1 MTLEEFVRLSPK
13 QIRSDERL
21 MQLYVKF
28 HEAAFSFKPKCTGCS
43 FKSGFEK
50 LRRYSTKGEKIITK
64 FETMEAKT
72 FKLKKKYWNKILTFK
87 KDGIMHRRY
96 GSKIDEDF
104 ARNLVEAG
112 QEDLFDKL
120 PKVKKGKKV
129 SEKPIQNNFED
140 MDYRKEL
147 LPLYAEISEATG
159 KFAKSKK
166 KNDVI
171 AFLLENED

>member
-1 MTLEEFVRLSPK
+1 MRLEEFVKLDSS
-13 QIRSDERL
+13 QIRRDEKLMRL
-21 MQLYVKF
+21 FVDFY
-28 HEAAFSFKPKCTGCS
+28 EAAFSFKPKCAGCS
-43 FKSGFEK
+43 FASGFKK
-50 LRRYSTKGEKIITK
+50 LRQFSTKGEIKITN
-64 FETMEAKT
+64 FETMEKKT
-72 FKLKKKYWNKILTFK
+72 FQLKRKYWGKILSFK
-87 KDGIMHRRY
+87 KDGIMHRKY